1 MRLWAIA
8 HRKLIC
14 FLLGAAAVA
23 ALPPFDIFPILFI
36 SFSGLMLFLGQAQKL
51 REAFSSGYWFGFGFF
66 SFGLSWI
73 GNALLI
79 DAQTLGWLYP
89 IAFVASGAFF
99 GLFSAA
105 AAMVSF
111 YFKDVTA
118 KYLGFAAGWT
128 LLEWI
133 RSFILTGFPWN
144 LIGSTLDFNLKLL
157 QGASIFGTYGLSLFV
172 LLSTAAPALWLKERN
187 KKNFITAL
195 SLSITPLLILYLY
208 GTIRLHNSP
217 ITPSDIHLRIVQPSI
232 PQNLKWNHDSL
243 EKNFQEYLTLSSQA
257 GIENM
262 NMIVWGETA
271 SPFPLEYS
279 AKHRQMIADML
290 PPKTVLATGSLR
302 FQIKDGRNHPQN
314 SMLIINH
321 EGKILAS
328 YDKSHLVPFGEYI
341 PFRRFLPQS
350 LRPITNVISDFAAG
364 EGPQT
369 LNIPNFPSFGIA
381 ICYEIIF
388 PHKIIDEN
396 KRPELLLNLTNDG
409 WYGDSAGPR
418 QHLSATRLRAI
429 EEGISIVRAANSG
442 ISAFINHQG
451 KILTRLDLNRKGYL
465 DITIPQERNTPT
477 IYGQLGNQLPIA
489 LSAIILLVAL
499 LKNSYRSIIQKN
511 KNKIHLFRAKRDKK
525 I

>member
-105 AAMVSF
+105 AAMISF

-257 GIENM
+257 GIETIDM
-262 NMIVWGETA
+262 VVWGETA

-290 PPKTVLATGSLR
+290 PPQTVLATGSLR

-364 EGPQT
+364 ETGICIKTIQASRNQGRRSIGAGVFRFR
-369 LNIPNFPSFGIA
+369 NIRFPRNATVPGSLVLRPPRR
-381 ICYEIIF
+381 
-388 PHKIIDEN
+388 PHPVVI
-396 KRPELLLNLTNDG
+396 
-409 WYGDSAGPR
+409 
-418 QHLSATRLRAI
+418 HLARLRD
-429 EEGISIVRAANSG
+429 
-442 ISAFINHQG
+442 
-451 KILTRLDLNRKGYL
+451 ILRVMCASEHPDLSQYNPLHVIHKNVPPRILWIHILREIKPGHS
-465 DITIPQERNTPT
+465 
-477 IYGQLGNQLPIA
+477 LPP
-489 LSAIILLVAL
+489 
-499 LKNSYRSIIQKN
+499 
-511 KNKIHLFRAKRDKK
+511 
-525 I
+525 